1 MVGFPETRLDL
12 RRPRLRA
19 LLTPEAR
26 LFFLFPGGEKSGN
39 NGFRDRGTRTPN
51 AAATGRVAMQEDE
64 VGEGALRPPCGREL
78 GRWKVRSPLAPRD
91 DPLGLLYHS
100 PRKMVTGFSPQT
112 DHYWKHR
119 APGSRHVGHWRW
131 RTHPRA
137 TARAQRCDTLR
148 PHPAFPGGGGK
159 RKCSADSG
167 GRFLVRS
174 SCCRRSLR
182 FRALGGEISILCPE
196 QNRMAMSQES
206 LTFKDVFVDFTL
218 EEWQQLDS
226 AQKNLYRDVML
237 ENYSHLVSVGYLVAK
252 PDVIFRLGP
261 GEESWMADGGTPV
274 RTCAGED
281 RPEVWQVDEQIDCYK
296 ESQDKL
302 LWQAAFIGKETLK
315 DESGQESRTCRK
327 SIYLSTEFD
336 SVRQRLPKYYSWEK
350 AFKT

>member
-112 DHYWKHR
+112 EHYWKHR

-137 TARAQRCDTLR
+137 TALAQRCDTLR

-182 FRALGGEISILCPE
+182 FRALGGE
-196 QNRMAMSQES
+196 ES

-237 ENYSHLVSVGYLVAK
+237 ENYSHLVSVGEGPRHGVMQNAPSTVFLSQLLQA
-252 PDVIFRLGP
+252 PGP
-261 GEESWMADGGTPV
+261 GNNECGLPPSVWVTAH
-274 RTCAGED
+274 CAVFVVPIGLW
-281 RPEVWQVDEQIDCYK
+281 RACWCPC
-296 ESQDKL
+296 L
-302 LWQAAFIGKETLK
+302 LCE
-315 DESGQESRTCRK
+315 C
-327 SIYLSTEFD
+327 
-336 SVRQRLPKYYSWEK
+336 SVLRGRWLCAWGHPRGRATFSLQGW
-350 AFKT
+350 A